1 IKQSVR
7 AGLALGVSS
16 TILPDEAGAVEPFR
30 RSGVAR
36 LELSLA
42 AYSFR
47 DYFNHKDSAKRITLF
62 DFIDFCAD
70 HGCQGTELTSYY
82 FPNPIEMEYLVKL
95 KRHAFL
101 RGIAISG
108 GAIGN
113 NFALPK
119 GEKLEQQIA
128 LAKRWI
134 DYAAVLGAPH
144 IRVFAG
150 AKGTLD

>member
-1 IKQSVR
+1 
-7 AGLALGVSS
+7 
-16 TILPDEAGAVEPFR
+16 
-30 RSGVAR
+30 
-36 LELSLA
+36 
-42 AYSFR
+42 
-47 DYFNHKDSAKRITLF
+47 
-62 DFIDFCAD
+62 
-70 HGCQGTELTSYY
+70 
-82 FPNPIEMEYLVKL
+82 PIEMEYLVKL

-150 AKGTLD
+150 AKGTLDESQARELCIAALEECADYAGGKGIFLGLENHGGI